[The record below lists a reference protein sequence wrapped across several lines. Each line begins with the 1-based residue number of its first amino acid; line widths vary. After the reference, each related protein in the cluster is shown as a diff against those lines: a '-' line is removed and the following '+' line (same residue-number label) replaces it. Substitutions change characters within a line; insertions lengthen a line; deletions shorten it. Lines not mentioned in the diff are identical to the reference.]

1 MPEDK
6 LIYLHNMADGFISIT
21 AIYFYI
27 IYDYLSSFKNFS
39 ILSRPFSIC
48 SIEIAYESL
57 KWSSKPKSA
66 QGTTAVLY

>member
-27 IYDYLSSFKNFS
+27 
-39 ILSRPFSIC
+39 
-48 SIEIAYESL
+48 
-57 KWSSKPKSA
+57 
-66 QGTTAVLY
+66 